1 MKFLESV
8 FFYLFKRLKNMALQ
22 NASRHVKPAVQ
33 YASKYTYIFDN
44 GHGGINPTTDQYVTS
59 GKRSPKFE
67 DKFFADG
74 SPFVLYEGVNNR
86 DNVKRIVTVFEAKGI
101 KCLNL
106 VDTWR
111 DVSLT
116 QRVRD
121 INELAQQTPCI
132 VISIHSDAYGNGH
145 EFNSANGIGSFQSVH
160 ASRTTHDFNE
170 IMETTIQLNFVDFKW
185 RGIKK
190 RNFAILRCNPPAILL
205 ELGFHTN
212 KFESEEILSEDF
224 KERVVKTMFEAITTF
239 EQLQE

>member
-1 MKFLESV
+1 MSLE
-8 FFYLFKRLKNMALQ
+8 
-22 NASRHVKPAVQ
+22 NASRHVTKAVEGV
-33 YASKYTYIFDN
+33 SKYTYIFDN
-44 GHGGINPTTDQYVTS
+44 GHGGIHPMSHQYVTS

-86 DNVKRIVTVFEAKGI
+86 DNVKRIITVLEAKGV
-101 KCLNL
+101 KCVNL

-111 DVSLT
+111 DVSLS

-121 INELAQQTPCI
+121 INKLAEKTPCI
-132 VISIHSDAYGNGH
+132 VISIHSDAFGNGR

-160 ASRTTHDFNE
+160 ASRTTHEFNQ
-170 IMETTIQLNFVDFKW
+170 IMETSILMNFPDFKW

-190 RNFAILRCNPPAILL
+190 RNFTILRCNPPAILL

-212 KFESEEILSEDF
+212 KFECEKMLTEDF
-224 KERVVKTMFEAITTF
+224 KERVVKTIFEAIDTF
-239 EQLQE
+239 EDLQQ